1 MHAQSCST
9 FCDPMVC
16 SPPGS
21 SALGIFQARIL
32 EWVVI
37 SYASVSIS
45 PVIIFISEYILP
57 DFSTTSSSLF
67 DYHFHVNISIL
78 FFLIY
83 LCL

>member
-9 FCDPMVC
+9 FCDPLDC

-37 SYASVSIS
+37 SYSSVVIS
-45 PVIIFISEYILP
+45 PVIIFISKYILP
-57 DFSTTSSSLF
+57 NFSKTSSF
-67 DYHFHVNISIL
+67 VYHFHINVSIP